1 MQVIVADDHPLFRS
15 AMCQALSGALN
26 TDVIET
32 ESFEQTLQNLAN
44 CAEVELVF
52 LDLNMPGNE
61 GLLGLSRLRNLYPD
75 VLVVIV
81 SAEEN
86 LATINKCISLGAC
99 GYIPKSTPLP
109 VMLEAIAQIRE
120 GEQWLPTHM
129 LDKTLEQQPT
139 PEQLF
144 MAKLELLTPH
154 QFKVLVMIADG
165 LLNKQIAYEMGISE
179 STTKQH
185 VSAILHKL
193 EVSNRTL
200 AGIMFKQAI
209 EHSPEQLNTSES

>member
-15 AMCQALSGALN
+15 AMCQALSSSLAAQV
-26 TDVIET
+26 TET
-32 ESFEQTLQNLAN
+32 ESFEQTLQNL
-44 CAEVELVF
+44 ELKKDIELVF

-86 LATINKCISLGAC
+86 LSTINKCIALGAC

-109 VMLEAIAQIRE
+109 QMLEAIAQIRQ
-120 GEQWLPTHM
+120 GLSWLPTDM
-129 LDKTLEQQPT
+129 LDAYENRQSSVEQD
-139 PEQLF
+139 F

-154 QFKVLVMIADG
+154 QFKVLIMIADG

-193 EVSNRTL
+193 GVINRTQ
-200 AGIMFKQAI
+200 AGIMFKQAV
-209 EHSPEQLNTSES
+209 EHNPEVNALI